1 MQVIYCAAEHV
12 YLWVC
17 MEWRDGFLIL
27 CLIGMLFQLNII
39 PCTDDQSIITYALQ
53 MGRYFIKQLWYEMKY
68 NSFIKMCT
76 NLVNDID
83 LSITYAYLYPFIRMQ
98 EPFILDKITQL
109 DLDLLN
115 QIPLLIPFSKN
126 NTIINPLLGIFFFFF
141 FGLITLWAV

>member
-27 CLIGMLFQLNII
+27 CLTGMLFQLDII
-39 PCTDDQSIITYALQ
+39 PCADDQSIITYALQ
-53 MGRYFIKQLWYEMKY
+53 MGRYFIKQLRYEMKY

-83 LSITYAYLYPFIRMQ
+83 HSITYAYLYPFIRMQ

-109 DLDLLN
+109 DLNLFN

-126 NTIINPLLGIFFFFF
+126 NTIINPLLGMYIFFLFWVNYSL
-141 FGLITLWAV
+141 GS